1 MQSALELA
9 LGQGRPDQGGDAA
22 GRLAPRAKPAEG
34 CATAWV
40 LHNLNRTRTQN
51 ACVAIESG
59 FIVLRLG
66 ITAAAGIVYIVQPH
80 QVQPLCTACIVK
92 PHCEKTRHTKCS
104 PTAAYHTYH
113 DDLPDEGRRDR
124 D

>member
-9 LGQGRPDQGGDAA
+9 LGQGRPDQGGDAK
-22 GRLAPRAKPAEG
+22 GRLAPRATLPEG
-34 CATAWV
+34 RATAWA

-92 PHCEKTRHTKCS
+92 PHCEKQGTS
-104 PTAAYHTYH
+104 AAPLHSV
-113 DDLPDEGRRDR
+113 P
-124 D
+124 

>member
-9 LGQGRPDQGGDAA
+9 LGQGRPDQGATPRDGS
-22 GRLAPRAKPAEG
+22 RRVLHLPRAELRPG
-34 CATAWV
+34 SCII
-40 LHNLNRTRTQN
+40 LNRTRTQN

-113 DDLPDEGRRDR
+113 DNFPDES
-124 D
+124 

>member
-1 MQSALELA
+1 MGKRRE
-9 LGQGRPDQGGDAA
+9 
-22 GRLAPRAKPAEG
+22 GRLAPRATLPEG
-34 CATAWV
+34 SATAWV

-66 ITAAAGIVYIVQPH
+66 ITAAAGIVYIVPPH

-92 PHCEKTRHTKCS
+92 PHCENKAYQVQPHCT
-104 PTAAYHTYH
+104 AYHTYH
-113 DDLPDEGRRDR
+113 DDLPDES
-124 D
+124 

>member
-1 MQSALELA
+1 MLTGWGKRRE
-9 LGQGRPDQGGDAA
+9 
-22 GRLAPRAKPAEG
+22 GRLAPRARLAEG

-40 LHNLNRTRTQN
+40 LHHLNRTRTQN

-80 QVQPLCTACIVK
+80 QVQPLCTARIVK
-92 PHCEKTRHTKCS
+92 PHCEKQGTVS
-104 PTAAYHTYH
+104 AAPLHSVPYV
-113 DDLPDEGRRDR
+113 P
-124 D
+124 

>member
-1 MQSALELA
+1 MLTGWGKRRE
-9 LGQGRPDQGGDAA
+9 
-22 GRLAPRAKPAEG
+22 GRLAPRARLPEG
-34 CATAWV
+34 SATAWV

-92 PHCEKTRHTKCS
+92 PHCEKTRNTKCS
-104 PTAAYHTYH
+104 PTAAYHDH
-113 DDLPDEGRRDR
+113 LPNES
-124 D
+124 

>member
-9 LGQGRPDQGGDAA
+9 LGQGRPDQGGDTE

-59 FIVLRLG
+59 ICAAEVG
-66 ITAAAGIVYIVQPH
+66 HNCAAGIV
-80 QVQPLCTACIVK
+80 A
-92 PHCEKTRHTKCS
+92 ES
-104 PTAAYHTYH
+104 
-113 DDLPDEGRRDR
+113 
-124 D
+124 